1 MKRKI
6 VLKDIEIE
14 YSIIFKNKKNISIK
28 IDNKMNILVYS
39 PKGIAYEYLD
49 KLIIEKSK
57 WIIKSME
64 NIEKGNLVE
73 EDRVILL
80 GKYYETI
87 IKKSN
92 INRVFIEKDKVI
104 INTVSLEK
112 TYTRKLI
119 VDWYKKI
126 ATDIIGARAMEV
138 SNKISIKPSKI
149 IIKNQKSIWGSCNSK
164 KEIRLNWR
172 LVLMPYAV
180 MEYIIIHELCHIKHM
195 NHSKEFWSLVN
206 YYCNDYKKSKIW
218 LKENGV
224 MLMNLV

>member
-6 VLKDIEIE
+6 VLQDIEIE

-28 IDNKMNILVYS
+28 IDNKKDIFVYS
-39 PKGIAYEYLD
+39 PIGVAYEYLD

-57 WIIKSME
+57 WIIKSMK

-73 EDRVILL
+73 DRLILL
-80 GKYYETI
+80 GEYYEI
-87 IKKSN
+87 IRRKSN
-92 INRVFIEKDKVI
+92 INKVFIEKDKVI

-112 TYTRKLI
+112 TYITKLI

-126 ATDIIGARAMEV
+126 ATDIIGKMAMEV
-138 SNKISIKPSKI
+138 SDKISIKPSKI
-149 IIKNQKSIWGSCNSK
+149 IIKDQKSLWGSCNSK

-172 LVLMPYAV
+172 LVLMPYPV

-206 YYCNDYKKSKIW
+206 YYCNDYKKSKSW

>member
-6 VLKDIEIE
+6 ILKDIEIE

-28 IDNKMNILVYS
+28 IDNKKDIFVYS
-39 PKGIAYEYLD
+39 PIGIAYEYLD
-49 KLIIEKSK
+49 KLIIKKSD
-57 WIIKSME
+57 WIMRS
-64 NIEKGNLVE
+64 IEKLDKNNLLK
-73 EDRVILL
+73 EDRIILL

-87 IKKSN
+87 IKKYN

-126 ATDIIGARAMEV
+126 ATDIIGTRAMEV

-149 IIKNQKSIWGSCNSK
+149 IIKDQKSIWGSCNSK

-172 LVLMPYAV
+172 LVLMPYSV

-195 NHSKEFWSLVN
+195 NHSKEFWSLVD
-206 YYCNDYKKSKIW
+206 YYCDDYKKSKIW

-224 MLMNLV
+224 ILMNLV